1 MEINTRVENEIY
13 IVDIVGNL
21 DTNTAPDAENQLTQL
36 MDQGVKK
43 IVINFDKLDFITSAG
58 LRVFLAASKRIKSE
72 EGDIRIC
79 NLNETVQEV
88 FDISGFSTILNVFGS
103 LEQTLESI

>member
-21 DTNTAPDAENQLTQL
+21 DTNTAPDADNQLTEL

-103 LEQTLESI
+103 LEQSLENI

>member
-1 MEINTRVENEIY
+1 MEINIRVENEIY
-13 IVDIVGNL
+13 IVDIVGDL
-21 DTNTAPDAENQLTQL
+21 DTNTSPDAQNQLTKL
-36 MDQGVKK
+36 MDQGAKK
-43 IVINFDKLDFITSAG
+43 IVINFDKLDYISSAG
-58 LRVFLAASKRIKSE
+58 LRVFLVASKRMKSE

-103 LEQTLESI
+103 LEQSIDSL

>member
-1 MEINTRVENEIY
+1 MEISTRVENEIY

-21 DTNTAPDAENQLTQL
+21 DTNTSPEAENQLTQL

>member
-1 MEINTRVENEIY
+1 MEINTRVENEIH

-21 DTNTAPDAENQLTQL
+21 DTNTAPDADNHLNKL

-72 EGDIRIC
+72 EGDITIC
-79 NLNETVQEV
+79 NLNEAVQEI
-88 FDISGFSTILNVFGS
+88 FDISGFSTILNVSGS
-103 LEQTLESI
+103 LEQTLESL

>member
-21 DTNTAPDAENQLTQL
+21 DTNTAPDAENELTKL

-43 IVINFDKLDFITSAG
+43 IVINFDKLDLITSAG

>member
-13 IVDIVGNL
+13 IVDFVGNL

>member
-21 DTNTAPDAENQLTQL
+21 DTKTAPDAENQLTKL

-43 IVINFDKLDFITSAG
+43 IVIDFDKLDYISSAG

>member
-1 MEINTRVENEIY
+1 VPPSPGIY
-13 IVDIVGNL
+13 SIR
-21 DTNTAPDAENQLTQL
+21 
-36 MDQGVKK
+36 
-43 IVINFDKLDFITSAG
+43 TSAG
-58 LRVFLAASKRIKSE
+58 LRVFLAAPKRIKPE

-103 LEQTLESI
+103 LEQSLESI

>member
-1 MEINTRVENEIY
+1 MEISTRVENEIH
-13 IVDIVGNL
+13 IVDIVGDL
-21 DTNTAPDAENQLTQL
+21 DTNTAPDAENQLTKL

-43 IVINFDKLDFITSAG
+43 IVVNFDKLDFITSAG
-58 LRVFLAASKRIKSE
+58 LRVFLAVSKRIKSE

-103 LEQTLESI
+103 LEQTLESL